1 MKTNIY
7 KLSLVK
13 EKTVDYNYRL
23 FRASNPQSIQFM
35 MNEIFDAEN
44 LPEEYVWCIAVDAK
58 CKINGLF
65 EISHGSINYSSAS
78 PKDIIKRVLLCGA
91 VGFIIVHN
99 HPSGSIEPSNDDNQ
113 ITKNLKMCADMMELN
128 MLDHIIIG
136 ENCYYSYQEEG
147 KLK

>member
-7 KLSLVK
+7 SLALVK
-13 EKTVDYNYRL
+13 EKAIDYNYRL
-23 FRASNPQSIQFM
+23 FRANNPQSIQFM

-65 EISHGSINYSSAS
+65 EVSHGSVNYSSAS

-91 VGFIIVHN
+91 VAFIVVHN
-99 HPSGSIEPSNDDNQ
+99 HPSGNVEPSKDDDQ
-113 ITKNLKMCADMMELN
+113 MTKNLKICADMMELN
-128 MLDHIIIG
+128 ILDHIIIG
-136 ENCYYSYQEEG
+136 EGYYSYSEERR
-147 KLK
+147 L

>member
-1 MKTNIY
+1 MKANIY
-7 KLSLVK
+7 SLALVK
-13 EKTVDYNYRL
+13 EKAVDYNYRS
-23 FRASNPQSIQFM
+23 FRANNPRSIRDM

-65 EISHGSINYSSAS
+65 EVSHGSVNYSSAS

-91 VGFIIVHN
+91 VAFIVVHN
-99 HPSGSIEPSNDDNQ
+99 HPSGSVEPSKDDDQ
-113 ITKNLKMCADMMELN
+113 MTKNLKMCADMMELN

-136 ENCYYSYQEEG
+136 EGYYSYNEERR
-147 KLK
+147 L

>member
-1 MKTNIY
+1 MKANVY
-7 KLSLVK
+7 SLALVK
-13 EKTVDYNYRL
+13 EKAVDYNYRR
-23 FRASNPQSIQFM
+23 FHANNPQSIQFM

-65 EISHGSINYSSAS
+65 EVSHGSVNYSSAS

-91 VGFIIVHN
+91 VAFIVVHN
-99 HPSGSIEPSNDDNQ
+99 HPSGNVEPSKDDDQ
-113 ITKNLKMCADMMELN
+113 MTKNLKMCADMMELN

-136 ENCYYSYQEEG
+136 EGYYSYSEERR
-147 KLK
+147 L